1 MEEYIPSI
9 KIFTVIMGCLGLG
22 IGLSLLTNA
31 QGVVRLSRSLDK
43 WVSIEK
49 FAERVDKK
57 VVDLDTWMLKNKNVA
72 AVLFLLLSVLALGLG
87 LFSR

>member
-1 MEEYIPSI
+1 MEDYLPSI
-9 KIFTVIMGCLGLG
+9 KIFTVIMGCLGFG

-43 WVSIEK
+43 WVSVEK
-49 FAERVDKK
+49 FAQMVDRK
-57 VVDLDTWMLKNKNVA
+57 VIDLDAWMLKNKNAA

>member
-1 MEEYIPSI
+1 MEDYIPSI
-9 KIFTVIMGCLGLG
+9 KIFTVVMGCLGLG

-43 WVSIEK
+43 WVSVEK
-49 FAERVDKK
+49 FAQMVDKK
-57 VVDLDTWMLKNKNVA
+57 VIDLDAWMLKNKNVA

-87 LFSR
+87 LSSR